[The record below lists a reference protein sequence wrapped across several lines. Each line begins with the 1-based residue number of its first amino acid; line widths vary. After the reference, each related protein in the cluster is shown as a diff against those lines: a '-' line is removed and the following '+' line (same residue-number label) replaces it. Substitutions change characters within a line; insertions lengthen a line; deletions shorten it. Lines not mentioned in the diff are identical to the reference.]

1 MKRKIVTILTM
12 FCLVVSTPITSY
24 AAGNMAQPMAAGG
37 SKTAQP
43 YYENTTHLVSELKI
57 DGNTAYCNA
66 EVTAKKVCYINVVMR
81 LQRQEG
87 SSWHTVASWVG
98 SSTNGTKSMTKSF
111 TLSTRGTYRVYAIFN
126 VGGEELTYTSLT
138 RKY

>member
-57 DGNTAYCNA
+57 DGSTAYCNA

-87 SSWHTVASWVG
+87 SSWHTVASC

>member
-87 SSWHTVASWVG
+87 SSWHTVSSWVG
-98 SSTNGTKSMTKSF
+98 SSTNGFKNMTKTF

-126 VGGEELTYTSLT
+126 VDGEELTYASLT
-138 RKY
+138 KKY